1 MGCIISKEPTSETPL
16 INKPG
21 HKGSTKKRP
30 ELKRENTLDRIDS
43 QHGSYDDLGNYKYK
57 KWCGVRRS
65 TCLLVLYIVFYAI
78 FILFGAIVMMV
89 LEEDNLYNMKKEAVR
104 FKQKFIEKNSINETE
119 LEKFI
124 SDVLKFQSS
133 GVSMLDE
140 DLEKTEWNLGEA
152 ILFVVTT
159 LTTIGMTKIDET
171 FINIKEIALQI
182 REDNI

>member
-1 MGCIISKEPTSETPL
+1 
-16 INKPG
+16 
-21 HKGSTKKRP
+21 
-30 ELKRENTLDRIDS
+30 
-43 QHGSYDDLGNYKYK
+43 
-57 KWCGVRRS
+57 
-65 TCLLVLYIVFYAI
+65 
-78 FILFGAIVMMV
+78 MMV

-171 FINIKEIALQI
+171 FINIKEIALQN
-182 REDNI
+182 NI